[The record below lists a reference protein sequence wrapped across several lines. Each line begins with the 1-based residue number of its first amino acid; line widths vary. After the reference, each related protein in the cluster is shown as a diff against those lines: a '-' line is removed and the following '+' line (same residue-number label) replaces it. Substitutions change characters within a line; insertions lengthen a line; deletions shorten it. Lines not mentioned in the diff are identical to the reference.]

1 MQIGLISLEGGLKDN
16 AIPRNVS
23 SSIMILPENLEAF
36 SSYIAEI
43 TEILKKEYAI
53 SDPNLTLDVQFDK
66 EGSYEV
72 LNPSSL
78 QKVLFY
84 LRNVPNGVM
93 HMSTNIKGLVE
104 TSLNA
109 GIMKLNKE
117 ELYISTSVRSSVKSR
132 KEELTDRLVY
142 LTEFLGGE
150 ISIEGDY
157 PAWEY
162 CADSRLREKVS
173 EVYTRIFQK
182 EPVFEAI
189 HAGLECGMFADK
201 IADLDAVS
209 FGPDMFD
216 IHTPKERLSISSTE
230 RVYKFIVEFLRSMK

>member
-1 MQIGLISLEGGLKDN
+1 MRMTKRREKSLRWLAGIVLCLMMSVIPVFHVQAAGRQVYDDAGLFS
-16 AIPRNVS
+16 
-23 SSIMILPENLEAF
+23 EAD
-36 SSYIAEI
+36 IAEI

-201 IADLDAVS
+201 IADLE
-209 FGPDMFD
+209 
-216 IHTPKERLSISSTE
+216 PKERLSISSTE

>member
-1 MQIGLISLEGGLKDN
+1 
-16 AIPRNVS
+16 
-23 SSIMILPENLEAF
+23 
-36 SSYIAEI
+36 
-43 TEILKKEYAI
+43 
-53 SDPNLTLDVQFDK
+53 
-66 EGSYEV
+66 
-72 LNPSSL
+72 
-78 QKVLFY
+78 
-84 LRNVPNGVM
+84 
-93 HMSTNIKGLVE
+93 MSTNIKGLVE

-150 ISIEGDY
+150 ISIDGDY